1 MAIFEK
7 IEIAD
12 KVQEIADAVYNKG
25 KKDEYDAFWDKYQ
38 QNGTREY
45 YDYSFYE
52 EGWTDETFKPKY
64 PIAPISAQYCFTL
77 SLLTHIP
84 CLDLSN
90 CTKAGRML
98 NNSAVERIDRMIFS
112 ANTSLSNMFSGASS
126 LIDVGFEGMIAKD
139 INLEPCELLSKAS
152 IESLVDCLSGTSP
165 GNTAYMNPD
174 AINNAYGIDVYD
186 ETTYTEEYLNLLA
199 KKPKWEIWCD

>member
-1 MAIFEK
+1 
-7 IEIAD
+7 
-12 KVQEIADAVYNKG
+12 
-25 KKDEYDAFWDKYQ
+25 
-38 QNGTREY
+38 
-45 YDYSFYE
+45 
-52 EGWTDETFKPKY
+52 
-64 PIAPISAQYCFTL
+64 
-77 SLLTHIP
+77 
-84 CLDLSN
+84 
-90 CTKAGRML
+90 
-98 NNSAVERIDRMIFS
+98 
-112 ANTSLSNMFSGASS
+112 MFSGASS